1 MIDLS
6 RVEKYYVACGYTDMR
21 RGIDGLG
28 GHTLQAAQLAGQGGD
43 GVRRCVHRHADDVHA
58 PGVVGQAFISSILC
72 RTAKNTV
79 FVRTVCG
86 LLVKS
91 VEPEDTSLTHTNA
104 VELCMRA
111 SASSK
116 PSKLLTRQNLKFFDR
131 ASLLLSVSRRKKS
144 AASQLNDLL
153 SILFL

>member
-1 MIDLS
+1 MLKKEQAQPEKKYLSISLNRIFWSMKIRFSARRVLS
-6 RVEKYYVACGYTDMR
+6 RISFDMNWRKISRCKSRLPCGPSYR
-21 RGIDGLG
+21 RFY
-28 GHTLQAAQLAGQGGD
+28 AA
-43 GVRRCVHRHADDVHA
+43 RRKHC
-58 PGVVGQAFISSILC
+58 
-72 RTAKNTV
+72 

-131 ASLLLSVSRRKKS
+131 ASLLVSVSRRKKS

>member
-1 MIDLS
+1 MLKKEQAQPEKKYLSISLNRIFWSMKIRSSARRVLS
-6 RVEKYYVACGYTDMR
+6 RISFDMNWR
-21 RGIDGLG
+21 KIS
-28 GHTLQAAQLAGQGGD
+28 
-43 GVRRCVHRHADDVHA
+43 RCKSKASMR
-58 PGVVGQAFISSILC
+58 AFISSILC

-104 VELCMRA
+104 VEFCMRA

-131 ASLLLSVSRRKKS
+131 ASLLVSVSRRKKS